1 MDRTKIRIGTLRLM
15 PKILKFKVITKENV
29 KNLNCRGIK
38 SSMRDPLKMVQKA
51 LDKIYT
57 IQSLTLF
64 YRERVLETAWTSIT
78 LSNRN

>member
-38 SSMRDPLKMVQKA
+38 SSMPDPLKIVQKA
-51 LDKIYT
+51 LDKI
-57 IQSLTLF
+57 
-64 YRERVLETAWTSIT
+64 
-78 LSNRN
+78 